1 MAVCIGIES
10 TAHTLGVG
18 IFKGKRM
25 LANEKDMYR
34 PKKGGIHPRVAA
46 DHHAEVFGS
55 VLKAA
60 FEKSRLAWA
69 DVDFIAYAR
78 GPGLGPCLKV
88 GMAGASAIASKLRI
102 PLVPVNHCAAHVEI
116 GAHYCKMKDPL
127 MLYVSGGN
135 TQIVVREA
143 GMGGREKGAIAR
155 RGCGYHVM
163 GETLDIG
170 VGNLID
176 VFARSLGEEFAHG
189 SVVEKLAAGG
199 KYFPLPYTVKG
210 MNMTFTGLL
219 TEATKQLHG
228 HDRKDVCFSLQ
239 ETAFSMLTEATE
251 RALALTRKKEVLA
264 CGGVAQNKRL
274 TEMLALMAREH
285 GARFAT
291 SPPEFNADNGAMIA
305 YTGVLARR
313 QAIDWRKADVNPK
326 WRLDEVVI

>member
-1 MAVCIGIES
+1 MTVCIGIES

-18 IFKGKRM
+18 IFRGERM

-46 DHHAEVFGS
+46 DHHAEVFGP
-55 VLKAA
+55 VLQAA
-60 FEKSRLAWA
+60 FKKSRIAWT
-69 DVDFIAYAR
+69 DVDFVAYAR

-88 GMAGASAIASKLRI
+88 GMAGACALAAKIGV

-127 MLYVSGGN
+127 ILYVSGGN
-135 TQIVVREA
+135 TQIVI
-143 GMGGREKGAIAR
+143 REKNK
-155 RGCGYHVM
+155 YHVM

-176 VFARSLGEEFAHG
+176 VFARALGGEFAHG

-228 HDRKDVCFSLQ
+228 RDKKDVCFSLQ

-274 TEMLALMAREH
+274 CEMLTLMAREH
-285 GARFAT
+285 KARFAT
-291 SPPEFNADNGAMIA
+291 SPAEFNADNGAMIA
-305 YTGVLARR
+305 YTGLLAKR

-326 WRLDEVVI
+326 WRLDEVRI

>member
-1 MAVCIGIES
+1 VKRMAVCIGIES

-18 IFKGKRM
+18 IFNGERM
-25 LANEKDMYR
+25 LANERDMYR

-46 DHHAEVFGS
+46 DHHAEVFGT
-55 VLKAA
+55 VLRAA
-60 FEKSRLAWA
+60 FAKSMIASK
-69 DVDFIAYAR
+69 DVDFVAYAR

-88 GMAGASAIASKLRI
+88 GMAGASALAAKLGV
-102 PLVPVNHCAAHVEI
+102 PLIPVNHCAAHVEI

-127 MLYVSGGN
+127 ILYVSGGN
-135 TQIVVREA
+135 TQIVVRDQ
-143 GMGGREKGAIAR
+143 KGKNSS
-155 RGCGYHVM
+155 YHVM

-189 SVVEKLAAGG
+189 SVVEKIAAGG

-219 TEATKQLHG
+219 TEATKQLG
-228 HDRKDVCFSLQ
+228 SHDKKDVCFSLQ

-264 CGGVAQNKRL
+264 CGGVAQNRRL
-274 TEMLALMAREH
+274 AEMLALMAREH
-285 GARFAT
+285 KARFAT

-305 YTGVLARR
+305 YTGLLAKR